1 MTVPR
6 LAASAGADPTAASPA
21 ARTEAPGADGRPR
34 AALESLGCRLN
45 HAETELIRRRLERA
59 GFRIVPW
66 GEAAEVMV
74 LNSCTVT
81 AQADATSRQAL
92 RSARRAQPG
101 ARLAVVGCHAQL
113 HAGAL
118 AEAGLAD
125 LIVGNGDKL
134 SVVEHLLALPA
145 REAAGPGR
153 GVALRVGLPEFFPP
167 HVAPP
172 HVVPPHVVLPALP
185 RIPFAL
191 DFDPGALVS
200 ADSGTR
206 AHLKIQD
213 GCDFMCS
220 FCIIPRA
227 RGRARPRALD
237 NLLAEA
243 EALAAQGV
251 REIVL
256 TGVNLGTYAAGAAGA
271 ANSDETL
278 DLRAVVDRLDRLPGL
293 ARIRIGSIEPTTVP
307 EGLLER
313 MAAPDH
319 KLVPFLHLPLQ
330 SGSDA
335 VLAAMRRR
343 YTAGEYAAFAERAL
357 ARVPD
362 LCLGADV
369 MAGFPG
375 EDDAAFAETV
385 GLLERLACAYLHVFP
400 YSERPG
406 TPAARLPA
414 AVPAALRQRRAA
426 VLRALGD
433 AKRLAFHR
441 RFLGRSV
448 AVLFEKPRRDGLAE
462 GYTAHFVRVQAPAD
476 DAAALRNRLLPV
488 RLLEAGPHA
497 VAGELLA
504 PVSSG

>member
-1 MTVPR
+1 MT
-6 LAASAGADPTAASPA
+6 DFPTAAPQA
-21 ARTEAPGADGRPR
+21 ASPGAISQPR

-66 GEAAEVMV
+66 GDAADVMV

-81 AQADATSRQAL
+81 AQADASSRQAL
-92 RSARRAQPG
+92 RGARRAQPG
-101 ARLAVVGCHAQL
+101 ARLAVVGCHAQM
-113 HAGAL
+113 HADAL
-118 AEAGLAD
+118 AAAGLAD

-134 SVVEHLLALPA
+134 AVVEHLLALPA
-145 REAAGPGR
+145 REAAGNASGR
-153 GVALRVGLPEFFPP
+153 APAPRVVRPP
-167 HVAPP
+167 
-172 HVVPPHVVLPALP
+172 LP
-185 RIPFAL
+185 RQTFAL
-191 DFDPGALVS
+191 DFDPAALVS
-200 ADSGTR
+200 PDSGTR
-206 AHLKIQD
+206 AHVKIQD

-220 FCIIPRA
+220 FCIIPLA

-237 NLLAEA
+237 NLMAEA

-256 TGVNLGTYAAGAAGA
+256 TGVNLGTYADGAAGSA
-271 ANSDETL
+271 GAP

-293 ARIRIGSIEPTTVP
+293 ARIRISSIEPTTVH

-319 KLVPFLHLPLQ
+319 KLAPFLHLPLQ
-330 SGSDA
+330 SGSNA

-343 YTAGEYAAFAERAL
+343 YTAEAYAAFAERAL
-357 ARVPD
+357 ERVPE

-375 EDDAAFAETV
+375 EDDAAFAQTFA
-385 GLLERLACAYLHVFP
+385 LLERLEFAYLHVFP

-406 TPAARLPA
+406 TPAARRPD

-426 VLRALGD
+426 ALRALGE

-441 RFLGRSV
+441 RFVGCSV
-448 AVLFEKPRRDGLAE
+448 EVLFEKPRRVDLAE
-462 GYTAHFVRVQAPAD
+462 GYTAHFLRVQAPVAD
-476 DAAALRNRLLPV
+476 AGALRNRLLPV

-504 PVSSG
+504 PLSSG

>member
-1 MTVPR
+1 M
-6 LAASAGADPTAASPA
+6 AAIGLFAPATASVAPDPSSRVLDTDSQTGPLSADPQ
-21 ARTEAPGADGRPR
+21 PR

-45 HAETELIRRRLERA
+45 HAETELIRRLLERA

-81 AQADATSRQAL
+81 AQADAASRQGL
-92 RSARRAQPG
+92 RGARRAQPG

-113 HAGAL
+113 HADAL
-118 AEAGLAD
+118 AAAGLAD

-134 SVVEHLLALPA
+134 AVVEHLRALLAQ
-145 REAAGPGR
+145 EASGNGPDR
-153 GVALRVGLPEFFPP
+153 GSPPRV
-167 HVAPP
+167 VR
-172 HVVPPHVVLPALP
+172 PALP
-185 RIPFAL
+185 REAFAL
-191 DFDPGALVS
+191 DFDPAAPLS

-206 AHLKIQD
+206 AHVKIQD

-227 RGRARPRALD
+227 RGRARPRSMD
-237 NLLAEA
+237 NLMAEA
-243 EALAAQGV
+243 EALVAHGV

-256 TGVNLGTYAAGAAGA
+256 TGVNLGTYSDGAQSLTGA
-271 ANSDETL
+271 L
-278 DLRAVVDRLDRLPGL
+278 DLRDVVDRLDRLPGL
-293 ARIRIGSIEPTTVP
+293 ARIRISSIEPTTVH

-319 KLVPFLHLPLQ
+319 KLAPFLHLPLQ

-343 YTAGEYAAFAERAL
+343 YTAGEYAAFAEAAL
-357 ARVPD
+357 KRVPE

-375 EDDAAFAETV
+375 EDDAAFAETFA
-385 GLLERLACAYLHVFP
+385 LLERLACAYLHVFP

-406 TPAARLPA
+406 TPAARRPDP
-414 AVPAALRQRRAA
+414 VPVPLRQRRAA
-426 VLRALGD
+426 ALRALSE

-441 RFLGRSV
+441 RFIGRSV
-448 AVLFEKPRRDGLAE
+448 EVLFEKPRRDHMAE
-462 GYTAHFVRVQAPAD
+462 GYTAHFVRVRAPAA
-476 DAAALRNRLLPV
+476 DAGALRNRMLPV

-497 VAGELLA
+497 VSGELLG
-504 PVSSG
+504 PLSSG